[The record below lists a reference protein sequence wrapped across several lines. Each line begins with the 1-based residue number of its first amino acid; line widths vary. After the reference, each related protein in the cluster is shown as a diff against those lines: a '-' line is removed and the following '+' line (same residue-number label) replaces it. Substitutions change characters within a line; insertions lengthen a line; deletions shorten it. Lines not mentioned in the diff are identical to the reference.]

1 MSLRTRRA
9 VRLLVAVAFT
19 WVGVALFAHAALAW
33 EAKIQVAKV
42 NAGGAANDAFV
53 FQPTITSTSGS
64 AITAPFSLKGGEL
77 TAPFDVRCNA
87 GNDCFSDLTQR
98 VTEQPTP
105 GYTLKDVSCRNT
117 QGTNGNFADPPG
129 PSSPLKPA
137 SEVSTDLATGTV
149 DLKAHFLEWVL
160 CTFTERP
167 GRCAA
172 AAGAHRGAIR
182 AGAGAGAADPGL
194 ARACAAGQR
203 EAAWADGV
211 PDLRRGRRARDRQAH
226 RPRDVLRREPEGQ
239 DAPQAQS
246 RQRVDAL
253 GEAAAPP
260 GARAVPSTR
269 ARGVR
274 GVEPHEAQDPA
285 DGRAAAAARRCD
297 PVHRLTARKAW
308 PRLPRRGAATRP

>member
-160 CTFTERP
+160 CTFTNAPVAAPPLPVPIAAPSAPARRRRRRSRSRP
-167 GRCAA
+167 
-172 AAGAHRGAIR
+172 
-182 AGAGAGAADPGL
+182 
-194 ARACAAGQR
+194 RACGRAARSCVGR
-203 EAAWADGV
+203 RV

-285 DGRAAAAARRCD
+285 DGREPLPQHGGAT

-308 PRLPRRGAATRP
+308 PRLPRRGAAT